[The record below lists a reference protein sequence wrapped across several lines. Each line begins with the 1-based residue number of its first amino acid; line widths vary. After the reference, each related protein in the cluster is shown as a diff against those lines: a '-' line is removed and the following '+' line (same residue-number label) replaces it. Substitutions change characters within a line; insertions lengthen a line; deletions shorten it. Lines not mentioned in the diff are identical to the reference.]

1 MWQLDFKINL
11 IMLSRKLSRVILN
24 ILIFDC
30 KKIICEEI
38 GILIFVIKEI
48 LSFEKN
54 YIYG

>member
-1 MWQLDFKINL
+1 
-11 IMLSRKLSRVILN
+11 MLSRKLSRVILN